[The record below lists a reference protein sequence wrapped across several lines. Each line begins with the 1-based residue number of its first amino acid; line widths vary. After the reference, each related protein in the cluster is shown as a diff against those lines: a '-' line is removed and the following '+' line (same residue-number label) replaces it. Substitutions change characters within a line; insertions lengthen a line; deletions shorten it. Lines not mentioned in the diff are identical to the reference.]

1 MPIVLVLSAI
11 GISLQVYN
19 RPPRISEETVFTHY
33 NNYLIFKNSFFHLL
47 EGLNLYTAYPSEVWD
62 LYKYSPAFSLFMGI
76 MAWMPDWAGLIFW
89 NLLNVMVLYF
99 GVNNFD
105 FKSNRIQ
112 LFFWFFV
119 FLELLTSMQN
129 SQCNIMII
137 GLFMLAYKAFSR
149 EQVGKAALFLTLTV
163 FIKLFGIVAFS
174 LFLIYPKK
182 IKFLLYSAMYLILFA
197 FIPVVIT
204 GWDGLIWQ
212 YQNWWEMLAND
223 HSASSG
229 LSVIGW
235 IESWFG
241 LSPNKMII
249 VGVGALLFLLP
260 LLNFSAY
267 KDSRFRAMLL
277 ASASLW
283 VVIFNHKAES
293 ATFIIAVVAA
303 YIWFSHSKRGWL
315 EIGLLIFCFIFTV
328 LSPTDLFPR
337 VWRDGFV
344 VPYVMK
350 AVPCIFIWIAV
361 VIDMIRLRVENK
373 TSEAVADL
381 I

>member
-1 MPIVLVLSAI
+1 
-11 GISLQVYN
+11 
-19 RPPRISEETVFTHY
+19 
-33 NNYLIFKNSFFHLL
+33 
-47 EGLNLYTAYPSEVWD
+47 
-62 LYKYSPAFSLFMGI
+62 
-76 MAWMPDWAGLIFW
+76 
-89 NLLNVMVLYF
+89 
-99 GVNNFD
+99 
-105 FKSNRIQ
+105 
-112 LFFWFFV
+112 
-119 FLELLTSMQN
+119 
-129 SQCNIMII
+129 
-137 GLFMLAYKAFSR
+137 
-149 EQVGKAALFLTLTV
+149 
-163 FIKLFGIVAFS
+163 
-174 LFLIYPKK
+174 
-182 IKFLLYSAMYLILFA
+182 MYLILFA
-197 FIPVVIT
+197 FIPIVIT

-260 LLNFSAY
+260 LLNFRAY

-373 TSEAVADL
+373 TSDAVTDL